1 MMWTLDDAGRLL
13 TTRFGQVMEQDPAPR
28 AAPGEKAGSRDERAR
43 RWSGAPMFD
52 QRVWAIRTENNEKAA
67 KPSLYMRT
75 RPYTDPAEAH
85 DKPAVH
91 TMKPINIQSR

>member
-1 MMWTLDDAGRLL
+1 
-13 TTRFGQVMEQDPAPR
+13 
-28 AAPGEKAGSRDERAR
+28 
-43 RWSGAPMFD
+43 MFD